1 MKTFQWTAAVLL
13 VVLAQF
19 AHADT
24 FDITQI
30 TITVFFGN
38 ENVFFD
44 LSGPGTKITGEGG
57 IACEP
62 TGWCNNPVFPP
73 GSVLTNIGPIS
84 IENFNDAKVGGTSFG
99 GDEFGFTSSLSVD
112 VLGSIILPVSP
123 HGSTF
128 TACVP
133 ATMSGPVTGNAGS
146 GESFTQFTLQ
156 MPVGGRFC
164 TTWFFGGGVYQF
176 ERGTFFVSTVPEPG
190 TLGFMGTG
198 LGALIAVVSRRRH
211 CKQATHS
218 NESDPHLQ
226 APLP

>member
-1 MKTFQWTAAVLL
+1 MKSFQWTAAALL
-13 VVLAQF
+13 VALAQF

-38 ENVFFD
+38 ENVHFA
-44 LSGPGTKITGEGG
+44 LSGPSTNITGFGG
-57 IACEP
+57 IACQP
-62 TGWCNNPVFPP
+62 SDWCTNPVLPP
-73 GSVLTNIGPIS
+73 GSIFPNIGQIG
-84 IENFNDAKVGGTSFG
+84 IENFGDAKLGGTSY
-99 GDEFGFTSSLSVD
+99 GDFEFGFTSSLSVD
-112 VLGSIILPVSP
+112 VLGSIILPVNP

-146 GESFTQFTLQ
+146 GETFTQFTLQ

-190 TLGFMGTG
+190 TLGLMGSG
-198 LGALIAVVSRRRH
+198 LVAILGATRRRRY
-211 CKQATHS
+211 S
-218 NESDPHLQ
+218 VN
-226 APLP
+226 

>member
-1 MKTFQWTAAVLL
+1 MKYLQWTAVLL
-13 VVLAQF
+13 VALTQYVY
-19 AHADT
+19 ADT
-24 FDITQI
+24 FNITQI
-30 TITVFFGN
+30 TITVIFGN
-38 ENVFFD
+38 ENVHFA
-44 LSGPGTKITGEGG
+44 LSGPGTNISGFGG
-57 IACEP
+57 IACQP
-62 TGWCNNPVFPP
+62 SDWCTNPVLSP
-73 GSVLTNIGPIS
+73 GSIFPNIGPIG
-84 IENFNDAKVGGTSFG
+84 IENFNDAKVGGTSFA
-99 GDEFGFTSSLSVD
+99 GDEFAFTSSLSVD
-112 VLGSIILPVSP
+112 VLGSIILPVNP

-146 GESFTQFTLQ
+146 GDSFTQFTLQ
-156 MPVGGRFC
+156 MPTGGRFC
-164 TTWFFGGGVYQF
+164 TTWDFAGGLYQF

-198 LGALIAVVSRRRH
+198 LGALIAVASRRRH

>member
-1 MKTFQWTAAVLL
+1 MKRIQWMIAILL
-13 VVLAQF
+13 VTFSQF

-38 ENVFFD
+38 DNVQFD
-44 LSGPGTKITGEGG
+44 LSGPGTKITGFGG
-57 IACEP
+57 IGCLP
-62 TGWCNNPVFPP
+62 SDWCTNPVLPP
-73 GSVLTNIGPIS
+73 GSVLPNIGQIG

-99 GDEFGFTSSLSVD
+99 ADFGFTSSLSVD
-112 VLGSIILPVSP
+112 VLGSIILPVNP

-133 ATMSGPVTGNAGS
+133 ATMSGPVTGQAGS

-190 TLGFMGTG
+190 TLGMMGSGLVAVFGAALRKRTPTG
-198 LGALIAVVSRRRH
+198 RRG
-211 CKQATHS
+211 
-218 NESDPHLQ
+218 
-226 APLP
+226 